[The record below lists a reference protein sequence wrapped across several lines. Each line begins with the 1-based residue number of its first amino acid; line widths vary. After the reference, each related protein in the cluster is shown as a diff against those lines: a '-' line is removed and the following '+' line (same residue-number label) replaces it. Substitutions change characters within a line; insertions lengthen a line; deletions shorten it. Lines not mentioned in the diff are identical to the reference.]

1 MPLRRMSHT
10 LVGMP
15 GLDPLSVPT
24 QEAAGS
30 PDLPNAGRLIELEYA
45 TMDDRKL
52 RSQLRNVSALEL
64 QVPRSQP
71 SSWLP
76 RSCV

>member
-1 MPLRRMSHT
+1 
-10 LVGMP
+10 VCA
-15 GLDPLSVPT
+15 
-24 QEAAGS
+24 QESAGS

-64 QVPRSQP
+64 QARNG
-71 SSWLP
+71 L
-76 RSCV
+76 CV